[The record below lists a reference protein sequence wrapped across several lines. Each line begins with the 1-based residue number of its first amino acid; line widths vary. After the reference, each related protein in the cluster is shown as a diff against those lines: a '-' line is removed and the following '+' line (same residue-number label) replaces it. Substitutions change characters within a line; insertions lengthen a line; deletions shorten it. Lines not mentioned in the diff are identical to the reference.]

1 MDFNEAE
8 SASIKSFAVKKK
20 MSQKRLQDL
29 CQEKSFIYS
38 FIEIFSFPDLL
49 VK

>member
-1 MDFNEAE
+1 MIMEFNEAE
-8 SASIKSFAVKKK
+8 SASI
-20 MSQKRLQDL
+20 KRLQDL